1 MFTFPT
7 MPKLV
12 MMFTTHSI
20 EWDALSPGYK
30 DQDVKTTTRVY
41 RLS

>member
-1 MFTFPT
+1 MFTFST

-12 MMFTTHSI
+12 MMFTKHSI

-30 DQDVKTTTRVY
+30 GQGVKTTTRVY